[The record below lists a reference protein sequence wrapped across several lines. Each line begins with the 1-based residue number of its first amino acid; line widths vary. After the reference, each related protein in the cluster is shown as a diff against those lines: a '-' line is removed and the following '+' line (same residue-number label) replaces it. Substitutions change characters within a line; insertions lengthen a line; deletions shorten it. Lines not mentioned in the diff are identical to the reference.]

1 MSLSAYAIGN
11 KVWLVRTD
19 EVAQKDVPETLP
31 MGSFVIEPGPAVD
44 LYLQLGMAIEKATAA
59 A

>member
-1 MSLSAYAIGN
+1 MSISAYPIGN

-19 EVAQKDVPETLP
+19 EVAQDKVPETLP
-31 MGSFVIEPGPAVD
+31 IGSVTLEPGAAID
-44 LYLQLGMAIEKATAA
+44 LYLQLGMAIEKASAA